1 MNSAKRGLKNFHN
14 FVIMRRSTRFLPEN
28 KRQDLRQLVGL
39 IREHI
44 KDVGMIVLFGS
55 YAKDKYVD
63 YDQRIEFGVPTYYMS
78 DYDILILTDKEIGA
92 VRYSLFS
99 KIKDRFFE
107 DKNRPFHTH
116 PQFINYGIDDFNYAL
131 SKAHYFETEIKRDGI
146 ILYDSG
152 EYKLARRRKLDFT
165 EIKER
170 ALNYYEDKFGRA
182 LSFLVDVPHP
192 LERDDYKQAS
202 FYLHQATENF
212 LRTISLV
219 YILYSPKNHNLDEL
233 IRGCKAYTTEL
244 CKAFPRNTPEEER
257 LFDLLQRSYIESR
270 YNPDFEIT
278 KDDICALVPKVERLK
293 QIVEKVCRERFDY
306 YDSRIS
312 EKSE

>member
-146 ILYDSG
+146 VLYDSG

-192 LERDDYKQAS
+192 LQRDDYKQAS

-270 YNPDFEIT
+270 YNPNFEIT
-278 KDDICALVPKVERLK
+278 KDDICALVPKVELLK

-306 YDSRIS
+306 YDSQAG
-312 EKSE
+312 KH